1 MGKKRKKKIDL
12 RNIKREEMTKYE
24 IAKELGLIDRVV
36 ENGWGSL
43 TAKETGKIGGIM
55 TKRKRQ
61 AKKEA
66 LESNDNEKENADDI

>member
-61 AKKEA
+61 
-66 LESNDNEKENADDI
+66 EKGGVRKQ